1 MSKIGRRLYRLQ
13 ADKTLFLLCDIQE
26 KFKPAIPLLGAV
38 IENSKKL
45 VEAGKVFNIPLLVTE
60 QYPEKLGPTVCEI
73 DIKHACGVVPKT
85 KFSMVIPPVEEK
97 MKSIFGGTPQT
108 AVLFGIETHVC
119 IEQTAFDL
127 LNKKIN
133 VWLVADCCASRL
145 NQDRDLA
152 LERLRDIGCT
162 ITSTESVIFNLLSD
176 KNHKSFKDIAGLVKK
191 VSADLK
197 IWLPTTTSTAAANK
211 K

>member
-1 MSKIGRRLYRLQ
+1 MVSRMRQSLYRLKSN
-13 ADKTLFLLCDIQE
+13 KTLFMLCDIQE
-26 KFKPAIPLLGAV
+26 KFKPAIPLIGAV

-45 VEAGKVFNIPLLVTE
+45 IEAGKVLNVPLVVTE
-60 QYPEKLGPTVCEI
+60 QYPERLGSTVSEL
-73 DIKHACGVVPKT
+73 DVKHACAIVPKT
-85 KFSMVIPPVEEK
+85 KFSMIVPEVENM
-97 MKSIFGGTPQT
+97 MKNLFSDKPKT

-119 IEQTAFDL
+119 VEQTAFDL
-127 LNKKIN
+127 VNNGID

-152 LERLRDIGCT
+152 LGRLRHIGC
-162 ITSTESVIFNLLSD
+162 IISSTESVIFNLLSD
-176 KNHKSFKDIAGLVKK
+176 KNHKSFKEIASLVKK

-197 IWLPTTTSTAAANK
+197 LGLPTTSAKDK

>member
-1 MSKIGRRLYRLQ
+1 MSKIGRSLYRLK
-13 ADKTLFLLCDIQE
+13 ADKTLLMMCDIQE
-26 KFKPAIPLLGAV
+26 KFKPAIPLMGAV
-38 IENSKKL
+38 IENAKKL
-45 VEAGKVFNIPLLVTE
+45 VDAGKILNVPLLVTE
-60 QYPEKLGPTVCEI
+60 QYPEKLGATVCEL
-73 DIKHACGVVPKT
+73 DVNHACAVIPKT
-85 KFSMVIPPVEEK
+85 QFSMLFPPVEKK
-97 MKSIFGGTPQT
+97 MSDIFGGKPET

-119 IEQTAFDL
+119 VEQTAFDL
-127 LNKKIN
+127 INKNIN

-162 ITSTESVIFNLLSD
+162 ITSSEAVIFNLVGD
-176 KNHKSFKDIAGLVKK
+176 KNHKSFKDIASLVKK

-197 IWLPTTTSTAAANK
+197 IWLPTTAANK